1 MKKTTLILL
10 SFSLLFGLSCRTQNS
25 KKEKV
30 NFIGSKGGKGGD
42 GANGQNGQDGKDG
55 KNKVINIKIQDN

>member
-1 MKKTTLILL
+1 MKKTTLFLL

-30 NFIGSKGGKGGD
+30 NFIGGKGGD
-42 GANGQNGQDGKDG
+42 GVNGQNGQNGKDG
-55 KNKVINIKIQDN
+55 KESN